1 MAFTDDEIEKVG
13 SLTSFLGVIQNF
25 GNDITD
31 RLRQSLQSKVKGFT
45 SKQLEQ
51 SIRFD
56 VTPVGKAQYRFVV
69 YFDDY
74 GSYLDQGVSGVGN
87 AKTPGGFKRKAR
99 AGKAKSMPR
108 AKKAKGEKK
117 IKPSW
122 ANQVTGTPFSFKAA
136 KKPSAKHFKQW
147 SQVHGINMYA
157 VRESVFRKG
166 LKPNHWYSDIVG
178 EDIVSEL
185 IKSMEKVGVKRI
197 ELDIKNILEGR
208 INGK

>member
-1 MAFTDDEIEKVG
+1 MAFTDDEIETVG

-25 GNDITD
+25 GNDVTD

-69 YFDDY
+69 YFDEY
-74 GSYLDQGVSGVGN
+74 GSYLDQGVRGVG
-87 AKTPGGFKRKAR
+87 A
-99 AGKAKSMPR
+99 AGLKNKNNR
-108 AKKAKGEKK
+108 R
-117 IKPSW
+117 SW
-122 ANQVTGTPFSFKAA
+122 RNQVTSSPFSFKAHR
-136 KKPSAKHFKQW
+136 KPSAKHYRTW
-147 SQVHGINMYA
+147 ASVHGINMYA

-166 LKPNHWYSDIVG
+166 LKPNHWFSDVVN
-178 EDIVSEL
+178 EDIANDL
-185 IKSMEKVGVKRI
+185 IKSMETIGVKRI

-208 INGK
+208 GDGK